1 MYVLLL
7 TQVQQRVENL
17 KSMAGVTFGLEAV
30 LSLLLL
36 LDVLLAPSQEE
47 VYAAQ

>member
-1 MYVLLL
+1 MRASSNSGATESSKPEVNG
-7 TQVQQRVENL
+7 R
-17 KSMAGVTFGLEAV
+17 VTFGLEAV

-36 LDVLLAPSQEE
+36 PNVLLAPSQEE